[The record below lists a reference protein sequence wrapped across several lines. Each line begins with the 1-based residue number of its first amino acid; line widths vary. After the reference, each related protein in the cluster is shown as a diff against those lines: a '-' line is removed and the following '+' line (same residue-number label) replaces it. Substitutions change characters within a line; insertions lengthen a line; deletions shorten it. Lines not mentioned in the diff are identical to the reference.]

1 MAGTVWY
8 HKLVIV
14 FTTEQAMSVF
24 AHVAGP
30 FWQWMRFTHLRDS
43 VVMCN
48 ELKISLWI
56 SIVFRQDVFFYWH
69 LADCFIG
76 FYPVEQCSQRS

>member
-1 MAGTVWY
+1 MMGAVWY
-8 HKLVIV
+8 YKYVIA
-14 FTTEQAMSVF
+14 FTTEQAMGIF
-24 AHVAGP
+24 THVAGL
-30 FWQWMRFTHLRDS
+30 FWQWMIFTHLRDS

-69 LADCFIG
+69 LADCFID